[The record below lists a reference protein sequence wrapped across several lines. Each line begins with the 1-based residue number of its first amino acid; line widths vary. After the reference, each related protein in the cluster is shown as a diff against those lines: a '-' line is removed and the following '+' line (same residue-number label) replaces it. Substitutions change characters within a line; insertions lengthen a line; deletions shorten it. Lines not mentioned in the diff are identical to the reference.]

1 MPAWLV
7 PGESAQPPLCLD
19 VARVSMLSGV
29 SFNKGTNPIVKSHPR
44 DLACMLSQ
52 SCPTL
57 CKLMDCSSLDSS
69 VHGISQARILEPF
82 PSPQDLP
89 DPGIKPT
96 SLESSALAG
105 EFFI

>member
-1 MPAWLV
+1 MYTEAKVTSLHCVCLV
-7 PGESAQPPLCLD
+7 AQLCL
-19 VARVSMLSGV
+19 
-29 SFNKGTNPIVKSHPR
+29 I
-44 DLACMLSQ
+44 
-52 SCPTL
+52 L
-57 CKLMDCSSLDSS
+57 CKTTDYSLPGSS